1 MNFLEVLFFKVIK
14 GIFYEEKTIYIANL
28 FISDNMKSSAVAH
41 PNIALIKYWG
51 RALDQPSY
59 LNIPSNDTV
68 SMTKE
73 SIYNSK
79 TGIDLITH
87 TTIEFSESFIEDTG
101 FLKTKEL
108 LVPFDNVQ
116 MNRVLKVV
124 NALREKANITL
135 KFKMMSE
142 NKFPTAAGLASSAS
156 AFAALATCTS
166 KALNLNLD
174 RTELSKY
181 ARLGSGSAARSIHGG
196 FVYWNRGYSHDTSY
210 AEQICECNEFDI
222 AAVIAVI
229 NRGKKDVTSDVG
241 HDSAHSSVFNQIKI
255 QESQKKSVEIRK
267 AIENNDFTTV
277 GVITEKNCL
286 YMHSIMM
293 TSNPPLFYWNPD
305 TLKVIKSV
313 VNKRNQYYQTYKM
326 VKEGVKQKEKE
337 GIECYFTVDAGPNIH
352 CLCRTEDI
360 DAVQN
365 FIQNEIGIQ
374 ESDIVKVKQAE
385 FGSKVIEEHLF

>member
-1 MNFLEVLFFKVIK
+1 
-14 GIFYEEKTIYIANL
+14 
-28 FISDNMKSSAVAH
+28 MKASAIAH

-59 LNIPSNDTV
+59 LNIPTNDTV

-73 SIYNSK
+73 SINYAKS
-79 TGIDLITH
+79 GIDLITH
-87 TTIEFSESFIEDTG
+87 TTIEFSENFIEDTG
-101 FLKTKEL
+101 FLKTNEK

-116 MNRVLKVV
+116 MKRVVKVV
-124 NALREKANITL
+124 EALREMADITL
-135 KFKMMSE
+135 KFKMVSE

-156 AFAALATCTS
+156 GFAALATCTS
-166 KALNLNLD
+166 KALNLNLN

-196 FVYWNRGYSHDTSY
+196 FVYWNRGNSHDTSY

-241 HDSAHSSVFNQIKI
+241 HDSAHSSLFNQIKI
-255 QESQKKSVEIRK
+255 KESQEKSVEIRK

-277 GVITEKNCL
+277 GMISEKNCL
-286 YMHSIMM
+286 YMHSVMM
-293 TSNPPLFYWNPD
+293 TSDPPLFYWNPD
-305 TLKVIKSV
+305 TLKVIKAV
-313 VNKRNQYYQTYKM
+313 INNRNQYFQTYKM
-326 VKEGVKQKEKE
+326 INKGVKQKEKE

-360 DAVQN
+360 DAVQY
-365 FIQNEIGIQ
+365 FIQNKIGIQ
-374 ESDIVKVKQAE
+374 ERDIVKVRQAE
-385 FGSKVIEEHLF
+385 FGSKIVEQHLF